1 MKLSEIPKEELELM
15 GYDDIAYLVLQESGK
30 KMKLIDIFKKINKVL
45 ELPDSAVENHLV
57 DFFEVMSTNK
67 KFVMLKN
74 GFWDLQSRHKAD
86 FVIEDADDTDEESE
100 MEEALD
106 SEMIDEENEDET
118 DIFYDQDDETDDTD
132 EDDLADLVVINGDE
146 EDDQNL

>member
-86 FVIEDADDTDEESE
+86 FVIEDGDDELESE
-100 MEEALD
+100 LEDNEEDIVTEED
-106 SEMIDEENEDET
+106 SNEDIFYEQEDET
-118 DIFYDQDDETDDTD
+118 DDSN
-132 EDDLADLVVINGDE
+132 EDDLADLVVIDGDE
-146 EDDQNL
+146 EDEQNL